1 MRHLDL
7 SFLLRYGASLMQ
19 CRSVRVL
26 LFLAAILMMAVNTPA
41 PLVYRPGEGWTYEP
55 VGGGK
60 WTRTRAKDQL
70 DVAKEAFEKKD
81 YKMTVKAAR
90 RVVRV
95 WPFSD
100 YAPEAQYLAGRA
112 YEEREQD
119 EKAFK
124 MYQQL
129 VEQYPKSANYEE
141 VVERQFAIA
150 NRYLAGQWFKLFG
163 YIPFFPSMDKTVE
176 MYEKLIK
183 NGPYSEVAPKAQISI
198 GTAREKQSDY
208 PAAVKAYEMAAD
220 KYHDRKQVA
229 ADALY
234 KAGMAYLK
242 QARTAEYDQSVAG
255 QAISTFNDFI
265 TLYPQD
271 SRVPEAQKH
280 ISSLRTEQAR
290 GSMIVAR
297 YYEKRRQ
304 WDGALVYYNEVLIRD
319 PQSTYAEEAKQR
331 IEEIKKRRQPA
342 RPVEPAQ
349 PVQAVQG

>member
-1 MRHLDL
+1 M
-7 SFLLRYGASLMQ
+7 FL
-19 CRSVRVL
+19 
-26 LFLAAILMMAVNTPA
+26 MAVQTPA

-55 VGGGK
+55 VGGGS

-70 DVAKEAFEKKD
+70 DVAKTALEKKD
-81 YKMTVKAAR
+81 FKLASKAGR

-100 YAPEAQYLAGRA
+100 YAAEAQYLVGRA
-112 YEEREQD
+112 YEELEQD

-124 MYQQL
+124 AYQQL
-129 VEQYPKSANYEE
+129 IEKYPKSANYEE
-141 VVERQFAIA
+141 VVERQYVIA
-150 NRYLAGQWFKLFG
+150 NRYLAGQWFKLWG

-176 MYEKLIK
+176 MYEKLIR
-183 NGPYSEVAPKAQISI
+183 NGPYSEVAPKAQINI
-198 GTAREKQSDY
+198 GTAREKQSDF
-208 PAAVKAYEMAAD
+208 PAAVKAYETAAD
-220 KYHDRKQVA
+220 KYHDRRQVA

-255 QAISTFNDFI
+255 QAIATFTDFM

-271 SRVPEAQKH
+271 ERVSEAQKH
-280 ISSLRTEQAR
+280 IASLRTEQAR

-297 YYEKRRQ
+297 YYEKKRQ

-331 IEEIKKRRQPA
+331 IEEIKKRRA
-342 RPVEPAQ
+342 PAQ
-349 PVQAVQG
+349 G